1 MANDLRPDLAI
12 LVVGAAR
19 LVADE
24 LGGAVRAAGV
34 EDMRTPY
41 GFVIRA
47 LADGDRTLTEVAD
60 LLAVSKQAAIKV
72 VDEMAARGFLV
83 REAHPTDR
91 RVKLL
96 RLTPKGTLVRETAL
110 AASRDLERR
119 LRATAG
125 DAEVDA
131 LLRALL
137 ALLDDHATDAI
148 AGHSRALW

>member
-1 MANDLRPDLAI
+1 MANDVPPDLAV
-12 LVVGAAR
+12 LVVGSAR
-19 LVADE
+19 VVADE
-24 LGGAVRAAGV
+24 LGAAVRAAGV

-47 LADGDRTLTEVAD
+47 LAGRDRTLTEVAD

-83 REAHPTDR
+83 RAAHPTDR

-96 RLTPKGTLVRETAL
+96 RLTPKGVLVRETAL

-119 LRATAG
+119 LRAAAG
-125 DAEVDA
+125 DGEVDA

-137 ALLDDHATDAI
+137 TLLDEHAADAT
-148 AGHSRALW
+148 AGHSRAPW